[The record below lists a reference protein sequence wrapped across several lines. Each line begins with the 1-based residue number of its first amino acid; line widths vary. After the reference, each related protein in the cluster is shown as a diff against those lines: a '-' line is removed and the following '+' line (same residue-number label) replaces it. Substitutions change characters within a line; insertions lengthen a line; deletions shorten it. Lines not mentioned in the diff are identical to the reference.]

1 MLGTYGTGAIMA
13 VPAHDERDFAFA
25 QAFGLPI
32 VKVVMPKD
40 ADPDEELTEA
50 FTEHTV
56 DEVMVNSGQFT
67 GRPAAEAWHE
77 IVKLAGA
84 SGARASRRSPTGCAT
99 G

>member
-32 VKVVMPKD
+32 VNVVMPKD
-40 ADPDEELTEA
+40 ADPDQELTTA

-56 DEVMVNSGQFT
+56 DEVMVELQKRLDDAKRRAAQRP
-67 GRPAAEAWHE
+67 GR
-77 IVKLAGA
+77 
-84 SGARASRRSPTGCAT
+84 
-99 G
+99 